1 MALRAQSVEMAAN
14 RVGLA
19 QGLRMAVRRGVG
31 RRQPAKAKGEMYLQ
45 QVLAS
50 GQTWAREATHGKDIA
65 GRVDTVISLYARLGG
80 QDLNTMQLAHIVP
93 LKGSATDHALRA
105 AEFAQMDGGDD
116 ETIVAALLHDCGHL
130 LAHSMPKLG
139 WAPDKAMRHG
149 LLGDKWLRQLGF
161 SDTVTS
167 LIAHQS
173 NARRYLCF
181 KQKGYLDSLNEDS
194 KNALLLF
201 GGPMSCGEAAIFE
214 GADGFKKVIRLK
226 QICDEAAMRPKS
238 ALGDFEQHRTLLK
251 SHLLEHGTTRCVHQS
266 CELPYMAPAG
276 PRNQLWDSGML
287 H

>member
-1 MALRAQSVEMAAN
+1 MAAN
-14 RVGLA
+14 RLGLA
-19 QGLRMAVRRGVG
+19 QGLRMALRRGAG
-31 RRQPAKAKGEMYLQ
+31 RRKPAKAKEEIALQ

-50 GQTWAREATHGKDIA
+50 GQKWAREATHGKDVA
-65 GRVDTVISLYARLGG
+65 GRVDTVISLYASHGG
-80 QDLNTMQLAHIVP
+80 QDLETMRLAHIAP
-93 LKGSATDHALRA
+93 LRGSATDHALQA
-105 AEFAQMDGGDD
+105 AELAQMDGGDD
-116 ETIVAALLHDCGHL
+116 ETILAALLHDCGHL
-130 LAHSMPKLG
+130 LAHSMPQLG

-181 KQKGYLDSLNEDS
+181 KQNGYLDSLNEDS

-201 GGPMSCGEAAIFE
+201 GGPMSSDEAAIFE

-226 QICDEAAMRPKS
+226 QICDEATMPPKS
-238 ALGDFEQHRTLLK
+238 ALGDLEQHRALLK
-251 SHLLEHGTTRCVHQS
+251 SHLLDHGTARCVYQS
-266 CELPYMAPAG
+266 CELPYLALAG
-276 PRNQLWDSGML
+276 PSNQHWDSGMP